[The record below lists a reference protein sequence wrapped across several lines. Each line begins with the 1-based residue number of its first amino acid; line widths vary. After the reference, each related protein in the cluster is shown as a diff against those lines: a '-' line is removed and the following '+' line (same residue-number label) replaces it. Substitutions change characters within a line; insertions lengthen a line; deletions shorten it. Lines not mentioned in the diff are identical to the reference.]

1 MTDCPSP
8 TAPTPT
14 SMVAGLNPVRSW
26 AVSSAASSAAPRS
39 GLVSTYSGI
48 TSRSSAGNTT
58 RCTTRRPRPVP
69 AMSLPRGSVTL
80 LPEVAERLVA
90 GEERAEAVFVHG
102 QRGPDG
108 HVHVEVFVGA
118 EAPAEEHAGLARGH
132 LPVGQQ
138 ALPVGR
144 RVDRVI
150 RLVATAGEARELPHD
165 HRLVLRV
172 PVTLGVEVPELV
184 DTGER
189 NVGVRVVHDGRSLEV
204 AGGEDLQ
211 LEVEGAPA
219 QVSGGVAEVGV
230 ERAGVHHRNP

>member
-1 MTDCPSP
+1 MTDCASP
-8 TAPTPT
+8 TAPTPA

-26 AVSSAASSAAPRS
+26 VVSSAASSAAPRS

-58 RCTTRRPRPVP
+58 RCSTRRPRPVP

-102 QRGPDG
+102 QRGPDR

-118 EAPAEEHAGLARGH
+118 QAPAEEHAGLAGGH

-138 ALPVGR
+138 PLPVRR
-144 RVDRVI
+144 RVDRVV
-150 RLVATAGEARELPHD
+150 RLVTASGRTRELPHD
-165 HRLVLRV
+165 HRLVRRV
-172 PVTLGVEVPELV
+172 PVTLRVEVPELV

-204 AGGEDLQ
+204 ASGQDLQ
-211 LEVEGAPA
+211 LEV
-219 QVSGGVAEVGV
+219 GGTPREARPGV
-230 ERAGVHHRNP
+230 P